1 MLFHHFLLKREHK
14 VIKAFSR
21 ESIKTYHGSRRP
33 LSMQNKQPRIGIFV
47 CECGGNIGDVV
58 DVKAVIDTV
67 KNWPDVAVAKFHKY
81 LCSKPAQEII
91 ADSIRKDNLDR
102 VVVASCTPRMHLAT
116 FQSVLER
123 AGLNPFMLEFV
134 NIREQDSWIL
144 GPHPSAE
151 ATKKAISLIHGGY
164 ERSRELEPLQ
174 TVSEKGSRE
183 ILIVGG
189 GIAGITAALELGY
202 LGYKVHLVERKP
214 SIGGNMAKLTKVFP
228 TLDCAQCILTPRMAE
243 VGRNPNVA
251 LYSYAEVQEV
261 SGRPGNYDV
270 RVLMKPRGVDLQ
282 KCRNCG
288 VCAKVCP
295 VIVSDE
301 FNEGLAQR
309 KAAYQEFPQAVPSAY
324 TIDFQACTKCRKC
337 EQLCPAKAISIDDKG
352 MTVDLHVG
360 GIIMATGY
368 QLHDAKRLE
377 TYGYGT
383 YKDVITMMQLERL
396 VSATGP
402 TGGYVKRAD
411 GKDVK
416 RMAMLLCAGSR
427 DKNYIPYCS
436 RICCMYALKQAF
448 VLKKMLGIDV
458 TVYYTDIRATGK
470 GYEDLY
476 WRDQEAGVSF
486 IRGKVAEVYRNASTD
501 KLVVVAEDS
510 LSGELTNDE
519 FDLVGL
525 ATPMVPPSGL
535 KELADKMKV
544 ATGEDGF
551 ITEKHPKLD
560 PVDSLVTG
568 IYACGCALSPKDVRD
583 TVSDGLGAAAK
594 AALFLKSDYVTTSPE
609 KAFVLTD
616 LCNGCQACVP
626 ICPANAIGMQNGKAV
641 INPFMCTGCGACIP
655 VCPQEAIDFKNA
667 TAKQVLAQMRGVLTD
682 KDSGEVRILA
692 FVDKNVGYT
701 GMDFLGLDRAKYP
714 ENIRIVPVPTTA
726 ILGKKLVL
734 SAFAYGADG
743 VLVIEG
749 SEEIDEHFTKK
760 RMIDIGRE
768 LAQYGIENMRV
779 RYSYVPLPVYKKAAE
794 LFSMFTDRIKKFGPL
809 AEEKRNSIRQKLQI

>member
-1 MLFHHFLLKREHK
+1 MEKK
-14 VIKAFSR
+14 SPK
-21 ESIKTYHGSRRP
+21 
-33 LSMQNKQPRIGIFV
+33 IGIFV
-47 CECGGNIGDVV
+47 CECGGNIGEVV
-58 DVKAVIDTV
+58 DVKAVVDTV
-67 KNWPDVAVAKFHKY
+67 KSWEGVAVAKYHKY
-81 LCSKPAQEII
+81 LCSKPAQEMILD
-91 ADSIRKDNLDR
+91 AVRKEGLDR

-116 FQSVLER
+116 FQNVLER
-123 AGLNPFMLEFV
+123 SGLNPFMLEFV
-134 NIREQDSWIL
+134 NIREEDSWVH
-144 GPHPSAE
+144 GPHASPE
-151 ATKKAISLIHGGY
+151 ATRKAISLIKGGY

-174 TVSEKGSRE
+174 PISEKGSRE

-243 VGRNPNVA
+243 VGRNPNVN

-270 RVLMKPRGVDLQ
+270 KVFMKPRGVDVQ
-282 KCRNCG
+282 KCRSCG

-295 VIVSDE
+295 VSVPDE
-301 FNEGLAQR
+301 FNEDWSQR
-309 KAAYQEFPQAVPSAY
+309 KAAYIEFPQAVPSAY
-324 TIDFQACTKCRKC
+324 TIDFRTCTKCGKC
-337 EQLCPAKAISIDDKG
+337 EQLCPAKAVNLTDQGS
-352 MTVDLHVG
+352 TVDLHVG

-368 QLHDAKRLE
+368 QLYDAKKLE
-377 TYGYGT
+377 TLGYGT
-383 YKDVITMMQLERL
+383 YKDVITMMDLERF

-402 TGGYVKRAD
+402 TGGYIKRAD
-411 GKDVK
+411 GSDVR
-416 RMAMLLCAGSR
+416 RMAIVLCAGSR
-427 DKNYIPYCS
+427 DKNYISYCS
-436 RICCMYALKQAF
+436 RICCMYSLKQAF

-458 TVYYTDIRATGK
+458 SIYYTDIRATGR

-486 IRGKVAEVYRNASTD
+486 IRGKVAEVYKDSKTG
-501 KLVVVAEDS
+501 KLVVVAEDT
-510 LSGELTNDE
+510 LTGEVTE
-519 FDLVGL
+519 EQFDLVGL

-544 ATGEDGF
+544 SISEDGF

-583 TVSDGLGAAAK
+583 TVSDGLGASAK

-609 KAFVLTD
+609 KAYVIAD
-616 LCNGCQACVP
+616 LCDGCRACVP
-626 ICPANAIGMQNGKAV
+626 ICPTNAISMQEGKAR
-641 INPFMCTGCGACIP
+641 IDPFQCTGCGACIP
-655 VCPQEAIDFKNA
+655 VCPKEAIDFKNA
-667 TAKQVLAQMRGVLTD
+667 TTKQIIASLRGVLAD
-682 KDSGEVRILA
+682 KQAGEVRVVA

-701 GMDFLGLDRAKYP
+701 GMDFLGLDRTNYP

-726 ILGKKLVL
+726 ILGLKHLL
-734 SAFAYGADG
+734 YAFAYGADG

-749 SEEIDEHFTKK
+749 TQEIDEKFTKK
-760 RMIDIGRE
+760 RMIEMGRE
-768 LAQYGIENMRV
+768 LGGYGIENMRV

-794 LFSMFTDRIKKFGPL
+794 LFTMFMDRIKKFGPL
-809 AEEKRNSIRQKLQI
+809 SEEKRNAVRQKIQA

>member
-1 MLFHHFLLKREHK
+1 MEKK
-14 VIKAFSR
+14 S
-21 ESIKTYHGSRRP
+21 
-33 LSMQNKQPRIGIFV
+33 PRIGIFV

-58 DVKAVIDTV
+58 DVKAVVDTV
-67 KNWPDVAVAKFHKY
+67 KNWPDVATAKYHKY
-81 LCSKPAQEII
+81 LCSKPAQEMILD
-91 ADSIRKDNLDR
+91 AVKKENLDR
-102 VVVASCTPRMHLAT
+102 VVVASCTPRMHLGT
-116 FQSVLER
+116 FQAVMER
-123 AGLNPFMLEFV
+123 SGLNPFMLEFV
-134 NIREQDSWIL
+134 NIREQDAWVH
-144 GPHPSAE
+144 GPHSSLE
-151 ATKKAISLIHGGY
+151 ATKKAVSLIKGGY

-174 TVSEKGSRE
+174 TISEKGSRE

-243 VGRNPNVA
+243 VGRNPNVT
-251 LYSYAEVQEV
+251 LYTYGEVQEV

-270 RVLMKPRGVDLQ
+270 KVFMKPRGVDVQ

-295 VIVSDE
+295 VSVSDE
-301 FNEGLAQR
+301 FNEGLSQR
-309 KAAYQEFPQAVPSAY
+309 KAAYIEFPQAVPSAY
-324 TIDFQACTKCRKC
+324 VIDFKSCTKCEKC
-337 EQLCPAKAISIDDKG
+337 EKLCPAKAITLADQGS
-352 MTVDLHVG
+352 TVDLHVG

-368 QLHDAKRLE
+368 QLYDAKKLE
-377 TYGYGT
+377 TFGYST
-383 YKDVITMMQLERL
+383 YKDVITMMDLERF

-402 TGGYVKRAD
+402 TSGYVKRAD
-411 GKDVK
+411 GTDVK
-416 RMAMLLCAGSR
+416 KMAIALCAGSR

-458 TVYYTDIRATGK
+458 AIYYTDIRATGK

-476 WRDQEAGVSF
+476 WRDQEAGVTF
-486 IRGKVAEVYRNASTD
+486 IRGKIAEVYKDNKTG
-501 KLVVVAEDS
+501 KLVAVAEDTI
-510 LSGELTNDE
+510 SGELTEDQY
-519 FDLVGL
+519 DMIAL
-525 ATPMVPPSGL
+525 ATPMVSPEGL

-544 ATGEDGF
+544 SIGEDGF

-560 PVDSLVTG
+560 PVDSLTTG
-568 IYACGCALSPKDVRD
+568 IFACGCALSPKDVRD
-583 TVSDGLGAAAK
+583 TVSDGLGASAK

-609 KAFVLTD
+609 KAYVIAD
-616 LCNGCQACVP
+616 LCNGCNACVP
-626 ICPANAIGMQNGKAV
+626 ICPTKAITMQDGKAK
-641 INPFMCTGCGACIP
+641 IDPFQCTGCGACIP

-667 TAKQVLAQMRGVLTD
+667 TTKQVIASIRGVLAE
-682 KDSGEVRILA
+682 KPPGEIRIVA

-701 GMDFLGLDRAKYP
+701 GMDFLGLDRTNYP
-714 ENIRIVPVPTTA
+714 ENVRIVSVPTTA
-726 ILGKKLVL
+726 ILGLKHLL
-734 SAFAYGADG
+734 YAFAYGADG

-749 SEEIDEHFTKK
+749 TQEIDEKFTKK
-760 RMIDIGRE
+760 RMIDLGRE
-768 LAQYGIENMRV
+768 LAKYGVENMRV

-809 AEEKRNSIRQKLQI
+809 AEEKRNAMKQKLSI